1 MACKVLNSIVSS
13 LPQLCCVIYKG
24 KGQVFCAGALML
36 ELRLCLGAWLL
47 PFNCTGKQQ
56 DSASAM
62 RHVQCAD
69 CRITTVT
76 GSAVAWDPPFPLQSC
91 LWCMACVMSR

>member
-1 MACKVLNSIVSS
+1 MAGKVLNSIVSS
-13 LPQLCCVIYKG
+13 LPQLRCVNYEG

-36 ELRLCLGAWLL
+36 ELRLCFGARLL

-62 RHVQCAD
+62 RHVRCTD

-76 GSAVAWDPPFPLQSC
+76 GSAVAWDPSRSRSRA
-91 LWCMACVMSR
+91 ACGAQRV